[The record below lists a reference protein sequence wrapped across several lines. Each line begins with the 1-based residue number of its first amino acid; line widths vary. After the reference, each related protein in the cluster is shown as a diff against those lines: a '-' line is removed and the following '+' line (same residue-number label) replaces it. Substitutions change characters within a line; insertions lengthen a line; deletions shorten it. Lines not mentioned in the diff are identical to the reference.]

1 MAENIESGAPSP
13 VSRLGDQSFKE
24 DYGLTYAYLAGAMH
38 RGISSAEMLI
48 RLGKKGMLGFFGT
61 AGLPIRE
68 IEQAL
73 ISIKETLKMA
83 SPTE

>member
-1 MAENIESGAPSP
+1 MAENIESSAASP

-73 ISIKETLKMA
+73 FLLRRHSKMV